1 MRALRITLLADGS
14 SDHGYLLPIL
24 RWAVQEQGVSDVLLS
39 PVDLR
44 SISPP
49 PRSLPDRLKAAL
61 RVEACDLLFV
71 HRDAEAQP
79 PEDRVTEIEK
89 AWTKAQL
96 AEEPRWVPVVPVR
109 MTEAWLLVSEA
120 AIRTAAGNPR
130 GVVPLGLPG
139 LAGLERS
146 ANPKQKLEDALLL
159 ASGHKGRRRR
169 QFERDMPALKHRV
182 ASLIGDFSVLR
193 RLSAFRQLEARL
205 TQSLAEL
212 REAGVP

>member
-1 MRALRITLLADGS
+1 VRALRFTLLADGS
-14 SDHGYLLPIL
+14 SDAYLLPIL
-24 RWAVQEQGVSDVLLS
+24 RWAVLEQGVSDVLSSPADLRHLS
-39 PVDLR
+39 PA
-44 SISPP
+44 PK
-49 PRSLPDRLKAAL
+49 SLPERLRAAL
-61 RVEACDLLFV
+61 QVEACDLLFV
-71 HRDAEAQP
+71 HRDAEAQA
-79 PEDRVTEIEK
+79 PEERISEIEG
-89 AWTKAQL
+89 AWTQAQL
-96 AEEPRWVPVVPVR
+96 GSAPRWVPVIPVR